1 VSFVIVPEAFN
12 LFSISDRGGGVHGGG
27 GRRVA
32 ITGAGYDGPEFKY
45 QYPPATKSV
54 VPPAVQASVRREKT
68 LDRTAMSSRVQ
79 FKKVVRRKAV
89 YV

>member
-1 VSFVIVPEAFN
+1 MSFVIVPEAFN
-12 LFSISDRGGGVHGGG
+12 LFNISDRGGGVHGGG

-54 VPPAVQASVRREKT
+54 VPPAAQASVRREKT
-68 LDRTAMSSRVQ
+68 LDRTAISSRVQ
-79 FKKVVRRKAV
+79 FKKVVRKKAV